1 MPCFIVKSLL
11 NRQSSLREGY
21 FAAANVFFSFKK
33 FKSSRNRQSSL
44 QRNMVRC
51 SECTSLLL
59 AASKTGKFDSDFVR
73 YSKIRFAAAN
83 GAFATIRYLS
93 LQRMHC
99 FWIFSFE

>member
-11 NRQSSLREGY
+11 NRQSLLREGY
-21 FAAANVFFSFKK
+21 FATANVFFNFKQ
-33 FKSSRNRQSSL
+33 FKSSRNRQRSL

-59 AASKTGKFDSDFVR
+59 AASETGKFDSDFIR
-73 YSKIRFAAAN
+73 YREIWFAAAN
-83 GAFATIRYLS
+83 RAFATTRYLS

-99 FWIFSFE
+99 FWIFV